1 MTHLKLDSFNR
12 RKKHTRTPQVMCTPA
27 DTSQTRMF
35 ANRYLQVKKLG
46 QGSFG
51 TVYLVHDTK
60 SKHER

>member
-1 MTHLKLDSFNR
+1 MTHFQLDTLSIEEN
-12 RKKHTRTPQVMCTPA
+12 KPKSVMCTPA
-27 DTSQTRMF
+27 DTAQNVMY